1 MLHPALSAA
10 GIRNAVFDREKQRKM
25 LYFKQ
30 VQEHLLINLYDT
42 VKKGFVQ
49 VKLSTHVVIRA
60 ASQAFMTMHP
70 ACLAGFGGSSL
81 HQNL

>member
-10 GIRNAVFDREKQRKM
+10 GIRNAVFDREKQPKL

-49 VKLSTHVVIRA
+49 VKLHDSRLCEV
-60 ASQAFMTMHP
+60 
-70 ACLAGFGGSSL
+70 SL
-81 HQNL
+81 TKYLGTFE

>member
-10 GIRNAVFDREKQRKM
+10 GIRNAVFDREKQPKM

-42 VKKGFVQ
+42 VKKSFVQ
-49 VKLSTHVVIRA
+49 VKLNDSRLCEVSSTKYLGT
-60 ASQAFMTMHP
+60 FE
-70 ACLAGFGGSSL
+70 
-81 HQNL
+81 